1 MSRAQ
6 IIAAWMEDALA
17 FAAANLTFG
26 TSSVS
31 THQVITIGGW
41 NASPQMRQRVAR
53 YLVGLRIN
61 AITAGLAVRAELTDT
76 DEDLV
81 EVLSNVHE
89 IIGATATS
97 LSADQISKHRNPWLA
112 EGIWHLCLAAAQ
124 RRAELHPPGAV
135 IAVSLPHPKATD
147 HGIDLAAIYHRNG
160 SLGLSIVE
168 TKAYPTDVAGAM
180 HSSTVYFR
188 EIDDGGHGLRLR
200 QLVATMRGGLP
211 SNNQPAFSDAL
222 WKKTRCYLPNPQY
235 EAAHGPDW
243 ATPRPSL
250 GALVPGAANVYVMPH
265 AIDGFTAFFETISE
279 EMRAAANSL

>member
-1 MSRAQ
+1 
-6 IIAAWMEDALA
+6 MEDALA

-61 AITAGLAVRAELTDT
+61 AITAGLAVRAELIGTDA
-76 DEDLV
+76 DLIV
-81 EVLSNVHE
+81 EVPNNVQE

-97 LSADQISKHRNPWLA
+97 LSADQISKHRNPWMA
-112 EGIWHLCLAAAQ
+112 EGLWHLCLAAAQ

-135 IAVSLPHPKATD
+135 MAVSLPHPKATD
-147 HGIDLAAIYHRNG
+147 HGIDLAALYYRNG
-160 SLGLSIVE
+160 AIGLSIVE
-168 TKAYPTDVAGAM
+168 TKAYQTDVAGAM

-188 EIDDGGHGLRLR
+188 EIEEGGHGVRLR
-200 QLVATMRGGLP
+200 HLIATLRGGLP
-211 SNNQPAFSDAL
+211 ANNQPSFSDAL
-222 WKKTRCYLPNPQY
+222 WKKTRCYLPNPHY
-235 EAAHGPDW
+235 DAAHGPDW
-243 ATPRPSL
+243 ATARPSL

-265 AIDGFTAFFETISE
+265 AISGFTAFFEAISE